1 MIRFLADSWLEALL
15 RPFIMGLP
23 LGGIYVETI
32 APDFRFIFALL
43 LAVAWLVVLVR
54 TRRSAPMPTVV
65 LLAFCAASFV
75 PWLVTSGNGRY
86 FMATLL
92 LVGPLAVVLLHQMP
106 LTRGG
111 RLAGAALMLATQG
124 FLAYDVVP
132 WHSWGLVEWRDPPP
146 FAVDVPQD
154 VARRPA
160 TFVTMT
166 SISYSLLAPSFHPES
181 HWISLASQQ
190 GRRVSPRDTRQVQQL
205 LTKASTIYVLF
216 PSPPGQVITST
227 RIPEPLA
234 ESLDAALTPHGLRM
248 PADRQCRLMP
258 SRGLTSLGLQPG
270 APVPTAPEE
279 QRGFWLC
286 PADRVAPVPA
296 PAIASTNPRVEAMF
310 DRLEQMCPRMFK
322 PGTAI
327 SVALPGGIR
336 RHYSDSD
343 MRLFVTQDGEVLYK
357 YIRSMNAVSIGS
369 VDQVL
374 DPSFKLDCKNIHGR
388 SGMPWDREI

>member
-1 MIRFLADSWLEALL
+1 VLVRARRSPPA
-15 RPFIMGLP
+15 G
-23 LGGIYVETI
+23 
-32 APDFRFIFALL
+32 
-43 LAVAWLVVLVR
+43 LVVLL
-54 TRRSAPMPTVV
+54 T
-65 LLAFCAASFV
+65 FCTASFV

-86 FMATLL
+86 FIATLL
-92 LVGPLAVVLLHQMP
+92 LVGPLAIALLHQLP

-111 RLAGAALMLATQG
+111 RLAGAAAMLATQA

-146 FAVDVPQD
+146 FAVDVPPD
-154 VARRPA
+154 IARQPA

-166 SISYSLLAPSFHPES
+166 GISYSLLAPSFHPES
-181 HWISLASQQ
+181 HWINLASQQ
-190 GRRVSPRDTRQVQQL
+190 GRPISARDTRQVQQL
-205 LTKASTIYVLF
+205 LTQASKIYLVF

-234 ESLDAALTPHGLRM
+234 QSLDAALVPHGLRM

-270 APVPTAPEE
+270 APVPTAPED

-286 PADRVAPVPA
+286 RADRLAPGQVPA
-296 PAIASTNPRVEAMF
+296 PAPIDPRIEAMF
-310 DRLEQMCPRMFK
+310 NRVEQMCPRMFR

-327 SVALPGGIR
+327 SVALPGGVR
-336 RHYSDSD
+336 RYYTDSD
-343 MRLFVTQDGEVLYK
+343 MRLFVTEDGEVLYK

-374 DPSFKLDCKNIHGR
+374 APSFKLDCGNIHGR
-388 SGMPWDREI
+388 AGMPWDRDI